1 MTVSQG
7 QITFLAMEGDSPMK
21 ALSKHSDI
29 QRQRLDRD
37 RDRNGDPNRNQTET
51 FTETA
56 KIANEGVPSSS
67 ARGFGGK
74 KGRKPSRAALYDL
87 KASRKECRSYE
98 WPEPLFALREWLR
111 KHGVDVGALKSERQA
126 LWLAIR
132 LGRQGKKM
140 PHRLAPLFP
149 ALLKVQRTLCPV
161 KTAPPQARPLAP
173 TKERGTFGPASPV
186 RSVSIAGYLAEKAA
200 AQDGGRH
207 G

>member
-1 MTVSQG
+1 
-7 QITFLAMEGDSPMK
+7 MK

-29 QRQRLDRD
+29 QRQRLDSD
-37 RDRNGDPNRNQTET
+37 RDRNGDQNGDQNKTDRET
-51 FTETA
+51 FTQTTIFA
-56 KIANEGVPSSS
+56 IDGVPSSS

-98 WPEPLFALREWLR
+98 WPEPLFALQEWLR

-140 PHRLAPLFP
+140 PHRLQPLFP
-149 ALLKVQRTLCPV
+149 ALLKIQRALCLTMPGAAG
-161 KTAPPQARPLAP
+161 KPPFLLPMSG
-173 TKERGTFGPASPV
+173 TKERGTFGPASAV
-186 RSVSIAGYLAEKAA
+186 RSVSIEAYLAEK
-200 AQDGGRH
+200 GEGPETC
-207 G
+207 

>member
-1 MTVSQG
+1 MRGHDADTVSRPCRHKE
-7 QITFLAMEGDSPMK
+7 TETETVT
-21 ALSKHSDI
+21 
-29 QRQRLDRD
+29 RD
-37 RDRNGDPNRNQTET
+37 GEETGTET
-51 FTETA
+51 FTKKKTFTETV
-56 KIANEGVPSSS
+56 KIANKGVPSSS

-87 KASRKECRSYE
+87 KASRKDCRSYE
-98 WPEPLFALREWLR
+98 WPEPLFALRDWLR

-149 ALLKVQRTLCPV
+149 DLLKVQRTLCPV
-161 KTAPPQARPLAP
+161 KTALPRGGPSVP

-186 RSVSIAGYLAEKAA
+186 RSVSIAAYLAEKAA
-200 AQDGGRH
+200 AQDGGGH

>member
-1 MTVSQG
+1 
-7 QITFLAMEGDSPMK
+7 MK

-37 RDRNGDPNRNQTET
+37 RDRNGDSNRNQTET
-51 FTETA
+51 FTETV

-74 KGRKPSRAALYDL
+74 KGRKPSTAALYDL

-111 KHGVDVGALKSERQA
+111 KRGVDVGALKSERQA
-126 LWLAIR
+126 LWLAKR

-149 ALLKVQRTLCPV
+149 DLLKVQRTLCPV
-161 KTAPPQARPLAP
+161 MPAKGQNAAMCLGVPAS
-173 TKERGTFGPASPV
+173 KERGTFGPASPV
-186 RSVSIAGYLAEKAA
+186 RTVSIAAYLAEKREGA
-200 AQDGGRH
+200 
-207 G
+207 

>member
-1 MTVSQG
+1 MTSHSTDTVSRPCRHKE
-7 QITFLAMEGDSPMK
+7 TETETVT
-21 ALSKHSDI
+21 
-29 QRQRLDRD
+29 RD
-37 RDRNGDPNRNQTET
+37 GEETGTENSTEKKT
-51 FTETA
+51 FTETV

-87 KASRKECRSYE
+87 KASRKDCHSYE

-126 LWLAIR
+126 LWLAKR

-149 ALLKVQRTLCPV
+149 ALWKVQRTLCPV
-161 KTAPPQARPLAP
+161 MPAKGQNAAMCLGVPAS
-173 TKERGTFGPASPV
+173 KERGTFGPASPV
-186 RSVSIAGYLAEKAA
+186 RTVSIAAYLAEKREGA
-200 AQDGGRH
+200 
-207 G
+207 

>member
-1 MTVSQG
+1 
-7 QITFLAMEGDSPMK
+7 MK

-51 FTETA
+51 FTETTIFA
-56 KIANEGVPSSS
+56 IDGVPSSS

-149 ALLKVQRTLCPV
+149 ALLKVQRTLCPE
-161 KTAPPQARPLAP
+161 KGQNAAMCLAVP
-173 TKERGTFGPASPV
+173 ASKERGTFGPASPV
-186 RSVSIAGYLAEKAA
+186 RTVSIAAYLAEKREGA
-200 AQDGGRH
+200 
-207 G
+207 